1 MQEKDECI
9 FEQLAREACWQLF
22 EAFRISENDLHGM
35 IPIAALLSL
44 GKVKFEPQ
52 IFPNNLFKIQKKNG
66 QSLDHNPYFQSK
78 ISRFFLVYEGSG
90 LSISTTLV
98 SDL

>member
-9 FEQLAREACWQLF
+9 FEQLAWEARWRLF
-22 EAFRISENDLHGM
+22 EAFQISENDLHGM

-44 GKVKFEPQ
+44 GKVKLNPKSFQ
-52 IFPNNLFKIQKKNG
+52 TICSKFKIQKK
-66 QSLDHNPYFQSK
+66 SLDHKPYFQSK